1 MTQSLE
7 AFGDLGQY
15 PCYSNALSYM
25 QCGDWKLKLVYMN
38 VTFLYF
44 CVWYAYFSFL
54 DKGRLSEKGTFHIPD
69 YSSCTLGTNYKSAV
83 TP

>member
-1 MTQSLE
+1 MQTLE
-7 AFGDLGQY
+7 AFGDPGQY

-25 QCGDWKLKLVYMN
+25 QCEGWKLKLVYMGG
-38 VTFLYF
+38 TFLYF
-44 CVWYAYFSFL
+44 CVWSADYPFL
-54 DKGRLSEKGTFHIPD
+54 DKGSLPEKGTFHIPD